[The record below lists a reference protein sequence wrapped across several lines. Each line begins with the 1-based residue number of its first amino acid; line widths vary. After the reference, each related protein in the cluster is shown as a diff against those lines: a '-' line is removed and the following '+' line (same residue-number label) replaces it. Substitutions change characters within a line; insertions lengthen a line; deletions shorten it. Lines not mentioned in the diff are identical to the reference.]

1 MQRLRVQMRVIMHK
15 ERDASS
21 RNFTR
26 NIMLFWLSSDDDQS
40 TEHCDD
46 RRADYSRVRRI
57 VFAFPSEAHGGK
69 RCIVETS
76 RINSSR
82 FNIISGEID
91 KPIDKDNSNNSNN
104 RRREF
109 PKRRYLFR
117 TYICSSFP
125 TSIASSSAQETA
137 DRMIKS
143 ILNLVLKRNGKRNL
157 NGIWIMCISK
167 WNWVIFSGKIII
179 WNNQFT

>member
-21 RNFTR
+21 RNFIR
-26 NIMLFWLSSDDDQS
+26 NIKLFRLSSDDDQP

-46 RRADYSRVRRI
+46 RRADYSRRI
-57 VFAFPSEAHGGK
+57 VFAFPSEARGRK
-69 RCIVETS
+69 WCIVETSS

-91 KPIDKDNSNNSNN
+91 KPINKDNSNNPNN

-117 TYICSSFP
+117 TYVCLSFP

-143 ILNLVLKRNGKRNL
+143 ILNLVLKRITKNGKRNL
-157 NGIWIMCISK
+157 NGI
-167 WNWVIFSGKIII
+167 
-179 WNNQFT
+179 